1 MNLELTNS
9 ERIILNILVSDKIYQ
24 YEDSDYEERDLASIP
39 LYKILVGLREK
50 LTKLGGE
57 VIVDK

>member
-9 ERIILNILVSDKIYQ
+9 ERIILNILVSDKIHQYQ
-24 YEDSDYEERDLASIP
+24 DSEKEDRELTTIP